1 MTAGTLSKRQVAK
14 REQIATAGRRLFLA
28 HGFAGTSMD
37 AVTAEAGV
45 SKQTLYA
52 YFPAKVDLLKAILD
66 RELARLALEG
76 PLPEPQTLPEL
87 RGLLVQFATRLTQ
100 TLLHPDSVALIRLVL
115 GEAFRI
121 PELGDTVRQAFPM
134 RALQGI
140 AAIVGRADELG
151 LIEAPDIDLTARMLL
166 GPIMSYVALDGFLTT
181 EPVVQ
186 PSADKLERMVDMFL
200 TMVAVT
206 P

>member
-1 MTAGTLSKRQVAK
+1 MAVALSERQAAK
-14 REQIATAGRRLFLA
+14 REQIAVAARKLFLEQ
-28 HGFAGTSMD
+28 GYAGTSMD
-37 AVTAEAGV
+37 AVSAEASV

-52 YFPAKVDLLKAILD
+52 YFPAKVDLLKAILE
-66 RELARLALEG
+66 RELARVVHEG
-76 PLPEPQTLPEL
+76 PLPEPQSLPEL
-87 RGLLVQFATRLTQ
+87 RGLLVMFATRLTQ

-121 PELGDTVRQAFPM
+121 RELRGTVRQALPM

-140 AAIVGRADELG
+140 AAILGRADELG
-151 LIEAPDIDLTARMLL
+151 LIDAPDTDLTARMLL

-186 PSADKLERMVDMFL
+186 PSTEKLERMVDMFL
-200 TMVAVT
+200 TMVVVA

>member
-1 MTAGTLSKRQVAK
+1 MAVALSERQAAK
-14 REQIATAGRRLFLA
+14 REQIAVAARKLFLEQ
-28 HGFAGTSMD
+28 GYAGTSMD
-37 AVTAEAGV
+37 AVSAEASV
-45 SKQTLYA
+45 SKQTLYT
-52 YFPAKVDLLKAILD
+52 YFPAKVDLLKAILE
-66 RELARLALEG
+66 RELARVVHEG
-76 PLPEPQTLPEL
+76 PLPEPQSLPEL
-87 RGLLVQFATRLTQ
+87 RGLLVMFATRLTQ

-121 PELGDTVRQAFPM
+121 RELRGTVRQALPM

-140 AAIVGRADELG
+140 AAILGRADELG
-151 LIEAPDIDLTARMLL
+151 LIDAPDTDLTARMLL

-186 PSADKLERMVDMFL
+186 PSTEKLERMVDMFL
-200 TMVAVT
+200 TMVVVA

>member
-45 SKQTLYA
+45 SKQTLYT
-52 YFPAKVDLLKAILD
+52 YFPAKVDLLKAILE

-76 PLPEPQTLPEL
+76 PLPEPQTFPEL
-87 RGLLVQFATRLTQ
+87 RGLLLQFVTRLTQ

-121 PELGDTVRQAFPM
+121 PELRDTVRQALPM

-151 LIEAPDIDLTARMLL
+151 LIEAPDTDLTARMLL
-166 GPIMSYVALDGFLTT
+166 GPIMSYVALDGFLTA

>member
-1 MTAGTLSKRQVAK
+1 MAVALSERQAAK
-14 REQIATAGRRLFLA
+14 REQIAVAARKLFIEQ
-28 HGFAGTSMD
+28 GYAGTSMD
-37 AVTAEAGV
+37 AVSAEASV
-45 SKQTLYA
+45 SKQTLYT
-52 YFPAKVDLLKAILD
+52 YFPAKVDLLKAILE
-66 RELARLALEG
+66 RELARVVHEG
-76 PLPEPQTLPEL
+76 PLPEPQSLPEL
-87 RGLLVQFATRLTQ
+87 RGLLVMFATRLTQ

-121 PELGDTVRQAFPM
+121 RELRGTVRQALPM

-140 AAIVGRADELG
+140 AAILGRADELG
-151 LIEAPDIDLTARMLL
+151 LIDAPDTDLTARMLL

-186 PSADKLERMVDMFL
+186 PSTEKLERMVDMFL
-200 TMVAVT
+200 TMVVVA

>member
-1 MTAGTLSKRQVAK
+1 M
-14 REQIATAGRRLFLA
+14 
-28 HGFAGTSMD
+28 
-37 AVTAEAGV
+37 
-45 SKQTLYA
+45 
-52 YFPAKVDLLKAILD
+52 
-66 RELARLALEG
+66 
-76 PLPEPQTLPEL
+76 
-87 RGLLVQFATRLTQ
+87 
-100 TLLHPDSVALIRLVL
+100 L

-121 PELGDTVRQAFPM
+121 PELRDTVRQALPM

-140 AAIVGRADELG
+140 ATIVGRADVLG
-151 LIEAPDIDLTARMLL
+151 LIEAPDTDLTARMLL

-181 EPVVQ
+181 EPVVL